1 MYSVQDAASLFKSQ
15 KRLLAGRKG
24 GPAGATVGTT
34 VLLLGLVSLLTD
46 ISSEMVTTVL
56 PIYLITNLGF
66 TPLQYGFIDGLQRG
80 AAALVTIGGGYFADR
95 TRRWKDV
102 ATAGYGLSAISKGV
116 LVVVG
121 GAFSAI
127 GAVVVMDRIG
137 KGIRTA
143 PRDAMITLT
152 TPKENLG
159 AAFGTH
165 RALDTTGAMI
175 GPLLAFAI
183 LAVAPFAFGAVW
195 TVSLCFAIL
204 GVAVLVLFVCN
215 PRTKAAAPKPPS
227 PRRALGLLH
236 RSGFRTLVVVSAVLS
251 LATIS
256 DAFVYLRLQRDVE
269 FDTAYFPL
277 LFTGSALVFML
288 LAVPVG
294 RLADRIGRV
303 TVFLGGYVLL
313 LGVYA
318 LLLLGIEGTPMIG
331 LVLVLLGAFYAA
343 TDGVLAAIAGAR
355 LPEDLRG
362 SGLGLLGSVTGV
374 ARLVGSTAFG
384 ALWFATSAS
393 TATVVFTVG
402 LVIAVAAGA
411 YVLRPSTPLPAG
423 A

>member
-15 KRLLAGRKG
+15 KRLLTGRKG
-24 GPAGATVGTT
+24 GPAAGATVGTT

-46 ISSEMVTTVL
+46 ISAEMVTTVL

-95 TRRWKDV
+95 TRRWNDV
-102 ATAGYGLSAISKGV
+102 ATAGYGLSAVSKGV
-116 LVVVG
+116 LVAVG

-183 LAVAPFAFGAVW
+183 L
-195 TVSLCFAIL
+195 
-204 GVAVLVLFVCN
+204 GVAVLVLFVRN
-215 PRTKAAAPKPPS
+215 PKTRPTAPKPPS

-236 RSGFRTLVVVSAVLS
+236 RSGFRTLVVVSTILS

-256 DAFVYLRLQRDVE
+256 DAFVYLRLQRDTE
-269 FDTAYFPL
+269 LDTAYFPL

-288 LAVPVG
+288 LAMPIG

-303 TVFLGGYVLL
+303 TVFLAGYVLL

-318 LLLLGIEGTPMIG
+318 LLLLGISGTPMIG

-355 LPEDLRG
+355 LPEELRG

-374 ARLVGSTAFG
+374 ARLIGSSAFG
-384 ALWFATSAS
+384 ALWVATSAS

-402 LVIAVAAGA
+402 LVIAVAVGA
-411 YVLRPSTPLPAG
+411 LALRSSDPLPAG

>member
-1 MYSVQDAASLFKSQ
+1 
-15 KRLLAGRKG
+15 
-24 GPAGATVGTT
+24 
-34 VLLLGLVSLLTD
+34 
-46 ISSEMVTTVL
+46 
-56 PIYLITNLGF
+56 
-66 TPLQYGFIDGLQRG
+66 
-80 AAALVTIGGGYFADR
+80 
-95 TRRWKDV
+95 
-102 ATAGYGLSAISKGV
+102 
-116 LVVVG
+116 
-121 GAFSAI
+121 
-127 GAVVVMDRIG
+127 MDRIG

-195 TVSLCFAIL
+195 TVSLCFAHPRRR
-204 GVAVLVLFVCN
+204 VLVLFVRN

-256 DAFVYLRLQRDVE
+256 DAFVYLRLQRDTGL
-269 FDTAYFPL
+269 DTAYFPL

-288 LAVPVG
+288 LAMPVG

-303 TVFLGGYVLL
+303 TVFLAGYVLL

-355 LPEDLRG
+355 LPEELRG
-362 SGLGLLGSVTGV
+362 SGLGLLGSVTGI
-374 ARLVGSTAFG
+374 ARLAGSSAFG
-384 ALWFATSAS
+384 ALWVATSAS
-393 TATVVFTVG
+393 TATVVFTVA
-402 LVIAVAAGA
+402 LVVALAVGA
-411 YVLRPSTPLPAG
+411 IVLRSSDPLPAG